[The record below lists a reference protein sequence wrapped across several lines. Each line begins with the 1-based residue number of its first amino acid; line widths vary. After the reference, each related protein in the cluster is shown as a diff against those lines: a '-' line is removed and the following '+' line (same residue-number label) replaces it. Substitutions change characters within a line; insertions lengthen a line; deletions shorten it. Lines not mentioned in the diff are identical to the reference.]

1 MEGALA
7 RVQVSQEI
15 ISAKAAEIIF
25 ENHKKD
31 LMNESISLLDRSR
44 TISNPGL
51 LVMVANISVLFLAC

>member
-7 RVQVSQEI
+7 RVQVSQGI
-15 ISAKAAEIIF
+15 ISAKAAEIIS

-31 LMNESISLLDRSR
+31 LINESTSLLDRSR

>member
-15 ISAKAAEIIF
+15 ISAKAAEIIS

-31 LMNESISLLDRSR
+31 LINESTSLLDRSR
-44 TISNPGL
+44 TISNSGL